1 VAKIVFDLMN
11 FTETEILIV
20 GGGIGGCA
28 AAMAACESG
37 RKVILTE
44 ESDWIGGQFT
54 SQATPPDEHG
64 WIENFGC
71 TRSYRK
77 FREAVR
83 NYYRNN
89 YPLTDA
95 AKNNPVLNPG
105 DGWVSPLCA
114 EPKVFLA
121 VFEELLNEFVRKG
134 DLQILREHIA
144 VAAET
149 KGDEVQNVTLK
160 NLQTGDE
167 TLIKAQY
174 FVDATELG
182 ELLPLT
188 ETEFVTGA
196 ESQSETNEPSAKDV
210 AEPHNS
216 QAFSMCFAMSFHERE
231 NHTIEHPK
239 NYEFWRE
246 FVPDLTP
253 KWSGK
258 LLSLT
263 GLSPRT
269 LEPVHYNFAPNKEP
283 SKAFAGLW
291 TYRRILHTKNFAE
304 GAFDSDVTLVNY
316 PQIDYLLGDLCNAK
330 RKSETCAATASK
342 IYALND
348 FLADDRKSLPQIE
361 LTKSREKMIDEA
373 KQQSLSF
380 LYYLQTELGFKGLKL
395 RGDVTGTS
403 DGLAKMPYIR
413 ESRRIKAEFTVKEQ
427 HVSAQLRE
435 GEKIAEKFYDS
446 VGVGFYRI
454 DLHPTFDGDNYV
466 DVEAL
471 PFQIP
476 LGALIP
482 KRVENLLA
490 ACKNIGTTH
499 ITNGC
504 YRLHPIEWNIG
515 EAVGNLAAFCVAR
528 NVQPRQVRNDVN
540 LLREFQNEL
549 VKKGF
554 ELEWREDI
562 NLDEGDPHRH
572 AM

>member
-1 VAKIVFDLMN
+1 MSEFK
-11 FTETEILIV
+11 TEILIV

-28 AAMAACESG
+28 AALAACASG
-37 RKVILTE
+37 SSVILSE
-44 ESDWIGGQFT
+44 ESEWIGGQFT

-71 TRSYRK
+71 TRNYRK

-83 NYYRNN
+83 DYYRDN

-95 AKNNPVLNPG
+95 AKNNPILNPG

-121 VFEELLNEFVRKG
+121 VFENLLNEFVVSGKLR
-134 DLQILREHIA
+134 ILREHVA
-144 VAAET
+144 VSAET
-149 KGDEVQNVTLK
+149 NGSKVRNVTLK
-160 NLQTGDE
+160 NLRNYDE
-167 TLIKAQY
+167 FLIEAHY

-188 ETEFVTGA
+188 KTEFVTGA
-196 ESQSETNEPSAKDV
+196 EAHSETMEPSAKETP
-210 AEPHNS
+210 EPHNS
-216 QAFSMCFAMSFHERE
+216 QAFSMCFAMSFHDGED
-231 NHTIEHPK
+231 HTIERPT

-246 FVPDLTP
+246 FVPDLQP

-269 LEPVHYNFAPNKEP
+269 LEPVHYNFQPNDEP
-283 SKAFAGLW
+283 NVAFAGLW
-291 TYRRILHTKNFAE
+291 TYRRILHTKNFVE
-304 GAFDSDVTLVNY
+304 GAFDSDITLVNY
-316 PQIDYLLGDLCNAK
+316 PQIDYLLGDLCTTGEMENGKWKMENNKAES
-330 RKSETCAATASK
+330 RKPK
-342 IYALND
+342 
-348 FLADDRKSLPQIE
+348 
-361 LTKSREKMIDEA
+361 TKVKMIAAA
-373 KQQSLSF
+373 KTQSLSF
-380 LYYLQTELGFKGLKL
+380 LYYLQSELGFKGLKL
-395 RGDVTGTS
+395 RGDVVGTS

-413 ESRRIKAEFTVKEQ
+413 ESRRIKAEFTIAEQ
-427 HVSAQLRE
+427 HVSAKLRR
-435 GEKIAEKFYDS
+435 GEKLAEKFHDS
-446 VGVGFYRI
+446 VGIGFYRI
-454 DLHPTFDGDNYV
+454 DLHPTFGGDNYL

-482 KRVENLLA
+482 ERVENLLP

-515 EAVGNLAAFCVAR
+515 EAVGNLLAFCLAK
-528 NVQPRQVRNDVN
+528 NLKPRQVRNDEN

-549 VKKGF
+549 LKKGF
-554 ELEWREDI
+554 ELEWSEDL
-562 NLDEGDPHRH
+562 NTDEGDPHRH
-572 AM
+572 AN

>member
-1 VAKIVFDLMN
+1 MIVL
-11 FTETEILIV
+11 ETEILIV

-28 AAMAACESG
+28 AAIAACESG

-64 WIENFGC
+64 WIESFGC
-71 TRSYRK
+71 TRSYRE
-77 FREAVR
+77 FRESVR
-83 NYYRNN
+83 EYYREN
-89 YPLTDA
+89 YPLTEA
-95 AKNNPVLNPG
+95 AKNNPILNPG

-114 EPKVFLA
+114 EPKIFLA
-121 VFEELLNEFVRKG
+121 VFEELLNEFVTKG
-134 DLQILREHIA
+134 NLQILREHVA

-149 KGDEVQNVTLK
+149 NGNKVQNVTLK

-167 TLIKAQY
+167 NLVKAQY

-196 ESQSETNEPSAKDV
+196 EAQSETNETNAKDI

-216 QAFSMCFAMSFHERE
+216 QAFSMCFAMSHHAGE
-231 NHTIEHPK
+231 NYTIEKPK

-253 KWSGK
+253 EWSGR
-258 LLSLT
+258 LLSLR

-269 LEPVHYNFAPNKEP
+269 LEPVDYNFAPNNEP
-283 SKAFAGLW
+283 NKAFAGLW
-291 TYRRILHTKNFAE
+291 TYRRILHKENFVE
-304 GAFDSDVTLVNY
+304 GAFDSDITLVNY
-316 PQIDYLLGDLCNAK
+316 PQIDYLLGDLCTMENYQ
-330 RKSETCAATASK
+330 SK
-342 IYALND
+342 DKI
-348 FLADDRKSLPQIE
+348 I
-361 LTKSREKMIDEA
+361 TEA
-373 KQQSLSF
+373 KEQSLSF

-395 RGDVTGTS
+395 RGDIVGTQ

-413 ESRRIKAEFTVKEQ
+413 ESRRIKAEFTICEQ
-427 HVSAQLRE
+427 HVSANLR
-435 GEKIAEKFYDS
+435 KDKKFAERFHDS

-454 DLHPTFDGDNYV
+454 DLHPTFGGDNYV

-482 KRVENLLA
+482 KRVENLLP

-515 EAVGNLAAFCVAR
+515 EAVGNLLAFCLR
-528 NVQPRQVRNDVN
+528 KTMKPRQVRNDAN

-549 VKKGF
+549 LEKGF
-554 ELEWREDI
+554 ELEWSEDI
-562 NLDEGDPHRH
+562 KLDEGDPHRH
-572 AM
+572 AK